1 MAIHVRRRPSPSEF
15 GPDSARRS
23 AAVSGGG
30 AVLAG
35 MAASSQAAL
44 EPEEKQGESQL
55 KPEGYRETAH
65 VREYYAKARF

>member
-1 MAIHVRRRPSPSEF
+1 MSSKSLRTGRRQF
-15 GPDSARRS
+15 LKG

-35 MAASSQAAL
+35 MAVSSQAAL